1 MILVFG
7 IAFFISSGVA
17 SVTTSQSFGFSLRI
31 ESLTKP
37 PTINASNPELL
48 SFAIMDL
55 ASLSRFLIFIPCLE
69 ALMTLGELVFWF
81 STQTF

>member
-17 SVTTSQSFGFSLRI
+17 FVTTSQSFGFSPRI

-37 PTINASNPELL
+37 PTINASNPELF
-48 SFAIMDL
+48 SFAMMDL
-55 ASLSRFLIFIPCLE
+55 ASLSRCLFSIPCLE

-81 STQTF
+81 STKTF